1 MAEFYEFHDSILE
14 GIESSDGKLVLRF
27 KAYLHLQPNE
37 LDERSWTGWTQRIAI
52 TVDNPV
58 VESAFNHF
66 PVQIY
71 DGSLEAANLEAR
83 PEDIVGTEIPAS
95 LCSTSKLEIKI
106 FGCGSDGDEYKD
118 MVIRGTSAGI
128 TSKKEPIFV
137 EKWLRDGADVATLP
151 RLIGVGEFDS
161 GLPDLATNK
170 KYMEGFGSYKKSNR
184 NPAST
189 PKASS

>member
-1 MAEFYEFHDSILE
+1 MAEFYEFHDSVLE
-14 GIESSDGKLVLRF
+14 GMESTDGKLVLRF
-27 KAYLHLQPNE
+27 KAYLHPQPNE

-52 TVDNPV
+52 TVDNPI
-58 VESAFNHF
+58 VESAFIHF

-71 DGSLEAANLEAR
+71 DGSLEAAHLEAR

-95 LCSTSKLEIKI
+95 LSSTSKLEIKI

-118 MVIRGTSAGI
+118 MVIRGTSAAI
-128 TSKKEPIFV
+128 TSKREPIFV
-137 EKWLRDGADVATLP
+137 EKWLRDGADVATRP

-170 KYMEGFGSYKKSNR
+170 KYMEGFGQKSMGR
-184 NPAST
+184 RDKESGARS
-189 PKASS
+189 